1 MPRDLSIFAMV
12 GLLIDIELLFKQIIY
27 ELVKDFLDIF
37 FEESIKFRF

>member
-27 ELVKDFLDIF
+27 ELVKRFLRYF